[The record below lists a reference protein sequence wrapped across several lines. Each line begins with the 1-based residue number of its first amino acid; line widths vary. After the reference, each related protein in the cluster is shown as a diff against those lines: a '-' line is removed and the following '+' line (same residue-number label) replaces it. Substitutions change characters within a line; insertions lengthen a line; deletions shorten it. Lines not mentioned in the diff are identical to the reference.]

1 MLPGV
6 VAVVV
11 VSHSRRVV
19 SHDPGDNRAQQQLSR
34 RAAADFRVGNL
45 PVALNPL
52 MRPTAG

>member
-19 SHDPGDNRAQQQLSR
+19 SHYLGNSRVQQQLSR